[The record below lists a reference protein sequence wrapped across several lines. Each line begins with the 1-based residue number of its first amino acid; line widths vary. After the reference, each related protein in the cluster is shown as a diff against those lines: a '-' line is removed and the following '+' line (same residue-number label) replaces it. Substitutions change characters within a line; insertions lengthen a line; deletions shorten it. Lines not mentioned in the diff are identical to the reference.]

1 MVSIKLAV
9 LKHTRAKN
17 GTYKIRISIGHK
29 SETHYIVTKYRVQ
42 SFRNFVNGQVV
53 NQPDAAAINIKLRK
67 LLTDYDERL
76 ERIPNP
82 SDFSCQQLRDMLEEM
97 RPNITGITLRQMT
110 KIITDEM
117 RKEGRLK
124 TAFMRE
130 YHIDQFCKFYG
141 GDIIL
146 QNLTHYIISDY
157 VIHLRNAGKSVAYTG
172 MLVGALRAVINRG
185 VRDGLVRYD
194 IHPMA
199 YYKEIKAEP
208 HERDIT
214 VEEMRLIRDYQPPKK
229 GERRSRDIFML
240 SYYLGGTNLIDL
252 LSHDFRKRD
261 LFEYVRTKTKNRK
274 SSNRVTSF
282 SIPPEALPIIDRY
295 MNPKTGLLDFRL
307 TCKYETFMQVTTR
320 EIKHIAMKLGV
331 KDWQKVSFYTA
342 RKSFVQHGFDL
353 GCSLEVLEYC
363 IGESMKSN
371 RPIFNYLKVMR
382 KHADFAIRMVLDNLN
397 EKSGDPHGQPDKP
410 I

>member
-9 LKHTRAKN
+9 LKHTRAKD
-17 GTYKIRISIGHK
+17 GSFKIRISIGHK

-42 SFRNFVNGQVV
+42 SLRNFVNGQVV

-67 LLTDYDERL
+67 ILTDYDERL

-82 SDFSCQQLRDMLEEM
+82 GDYSCQQLRDMLEQM
-97 RPNITGITLRQMT
+97 RPNITGITLIQMT

-117 RKEGRLK
+117 KKEGRLK

-130 YHIDQFCKFYG
+130 YHIEQFCKYYG

-172 MLVGALRAVINRG
+172 MLVGALRTVINRG
-185 VRDGLVRYD
+185 IRDGLVRYD

-214 VEEMRLIRDYQPPKK
+214 VEEMRLIRDCKPPKK

-252 LSHDFRKRD
+252 LNHDFRKRD

-282 SIPPEALPIIDRY
+282 SIPPEALPIIDKY

-397 EKSGDPHGQPDKP
+397 EKSDDPHGQSDQ
-410 I
+410 